1 MLPHILPHILPNQL
15 LEIETLPTSQSRSW
29 GLQSLYVEGG
39 GGYSD
44 GCHALFICIVIS
56 LRPRELCLGS
66 RLVKSNPNCTRKLTR
81 ADELGKVS
89 LIVIFVYILD
99 IIIWLSWGSCWS
111 CISWY
116 TWDHQLVILIISPKI
131 KVTCRNSPAESS
143 VARCPY
149 IVWKTF
155 CCRVVW
161 WDIKRSKNHRNCE
174 RCLSISYSPG
184 LKCHLDLYCPEGI
197 E

>member
-1 MLPHILPHILPNQL
+1 MAVMHFSYVSSSPYVHVNCVWGRDWWSPIQTAP
-15 LEIETLPTSQSRSW
+15 ESW
-29 GLQSLYVEGG
+29 RVPMNWGKWACVLSSYMYLISF
-39 GGYSD
+39 GYED
-44 GCHALFICIVIS
+44 
-56 LRPRELCLGS
+56 
-66 RLVKSNPNCTRKLTR
+66 LV
-81 ADELGKVS
+81 DV
-89 LIVIFVYILD
+89 
-99 IIIWLSWGSCWS
+99 
-111 CISWY
+111 ISWY
-116 TWDHQLVILIISPKI
+116 SWDHQLVILIISPKI

-197 E
+197 G